1 MANQNG
7 NKYGFTALFP
17 IKPGEHAA
25 QLRAHLRSLDRHVNG
40 SPLSGV
46 PIIHMARLAIINQ
59 MPYQGLPA
67 KSDTLNSAYLLFLC
81 EFDGTSCDVLA
92 QQLLQQIPDQ
102 VTMIWQHCRAF
113 PGTPSVDKLADY
125 FSRCQLETTLFLTDR
140 PMDSVEEILRALV
153 YKQNFFDLV
162 LWTQQQGGALN
173 PNDLK
178 TRIQALRN
186 IATAPAPAPGS
197 L

>member
-1 MANQNG
+1 
-7 NKYGFTALFP
+7 
-17 IKPGEHAA
+17 
-25 QLRAHLRSLDRHVNG
+25 
-40 SPLSGV
+40 
-46 PIIHMARLAIINQ
+46 MARLVIINQ

-81 EFDGTSCDVLA
+81 EFDGSSCDVLA

-113 PGTPSVDKLADY
+113 PGTQSVDRLGDY
-125 FSRCQLETTLFLTDR
+125 FSRCQLETTLFLADR
-140 PMDSVEEILRALV
+140 PMDSVEEILKALV
-153 YKQNFFDLV
+153 YKQKFSDLV
-162 LWTQQQGGALN
+162 LWAQQQGGAPN

-178 TRIQALRN
+178 VKIQDLRN
-186 IATAPAPAPGS
+186 IATAPAPVPGS